1 MRFRTV
7 TRLALGL
14 LLTLSIAA
22 PAAAQSSN
30 LTTVFGGLNL
40 AIFEGETGVGF
51 TAGVLQPVGSAGK
64 MSIVGEL
71 AASWYDGFTVT
82 AIQGGLAYKF
92 WESGANAIS
101 ARGVL
106 GVELCCGQGSDT
118 SGYFSFEPGVFYT
131 RQLNDQWN
139 LHLGYGLRTVR
150 FEGEWDVE
158 NVLTFAAG
166 IKF

>member
-1 MRFRTV
+1 MEVSVRFRTV

-14 LLTLSIAA
+14 LLTLTIAA

-51 TAGVLQPVGSAGK
+51 TAGVLKPVGAGK
-64 MSIVGEL
+64 ISVVGEL
-71 AASWYDGFTVT
+71 AMSWYDGFNVA
-82 AIQGGLAYKF
+82 AIQGGLAFKL
-92 WESGANAIS
+92 WESGANAIQ

-106 GVELCCGQGSDT
+106 GVETCCGNGDT
-118 SGYFSFEPGVFYT
+118 TGYFSFEPGVFYT
-131 RQLNDQWN
+131 RNLNDKWN

-166 IKF
+166 